1 MGEWER
7 SELNKVLNGVDL
19 VAENAP
25 YPRAP
30 ITEALIDIR
39 VTLPERMTVA
49 DLAHVNIGEDV
60 GYPQRRNQFAGEAR
74 IDIGEQLGT
83 STRQS
88 HVGYTFASSDERQ
101 IVQVRLD
108 GFTFSRLAPYDRW
121 ESFREEARHLWTLYR
136 SVAEPASIVRVAVR
150 YINRLDLPL
159 PMDDLTD
166 YLRTVPEV
174 SSDLPQSLGSYLM
187 QLEIPQED
195 MGASVLLNEA
205 LLPPKDADTASI
217 LLDIDLFRPLE
228 TPIGEE
234 ELWNL
239 LDQFRVR
246 KNEVFEACITE
257 RTRELFRDA

>member
-1 MGEWER
+1 MSER
-7 SELNKVLNGVDL
+7 AS
-19 VAENAP
+19 

-39 VTLPERMTVA
+39 VTLPERITVA
-49 DLAHVNIGEDV
+49 DLARVDIGDDV
-60 GYPQRRNQFAGEAR
+60 GYPQRRNQFAGEAH
-74 IDIGEQLGT
+74 IAIGEQLGA
-83 STRQS
+83 STRQT
-88 HVGYTFASSDERQ
+88 HVGYAFVSSDERQ

-121 ESFREEARHLWTLYR
+121 ETFREEAHRLWTLYR
-136 SVAEPASIVRVAVR
+136 SVAEPVGIIRVAVR

-159 PMDDLTD
+159 PMEDLTD

-174 SSDLPQSLGSYLM
+174 SSDLPQGLGSYLM

-205 LLPPKDADTASI
+205 LLQSPDIDTASV

-228 TPIGEE
+228 ASIAEE
-234 ELWNL
+234 ELWDL